1 MPDGRTHI
9 HTDVD
14 SVEFAKFKSIVAA
27 MDGKLKGTMGKR
39 LDDAIKLFNQR
50 YTNLTFT
57 VSEIEDVKYERK
69 KYRADQIH
77 KFKDIM
83 HALYHHKNYPDF
95 HPMVVLE
102 VIKICGVVKDKRAL
116 KFYLNQVELHS
127 ILKDVDGTPFT
138 IRDVTGYIK
147 WVKKEFK

>member
-27 MDGKLKGTMGKR
+27 MDGKIKGRMGMR
-39 LDDAIKLFNQR
+39 LDDVLKLFNQR

-57 VSEIEDVKYERK
+57 ISEIDNVQYEKRQ
-69 KYRADQIH
+69 YRADQIQ

-83 HALYHHKNYPDF
+83 YELYHHKNYPEF
-95 HPMVVLE
+95 HPLVVLE
-102 VIKICGVVKDKRAL
+102 IIKKSGVVKDKRTL

-127 ILKDVDGTPFT
+127 ILRDAGGTPFT
-138 IRDVTGYIK
+138 TRDVTGYIK
-147 WVKKEFK
+147 WVKKTFK